1 MKKNI
6 FFSMFKA
13 GLLGFGGGNA
23 LIPII
28 QKEVVEDNKL
38 ITEEEYE
45 EDVLIANLTPGAL
58 TIKLASGVGS
68 RIAGWKGAILGA
80 LGMTLPGLIL
90 SMILMIFVTNAGDK
104 LSRQINYIT
113 IGITAYIACLLTDY
127 VVKTIHK
134 AKGGY
139 RAACLCITILV
150 FLLTCGK
157 KAYKLFGIRGNPL
170 IVLST
175 FQIFV
180 ISIGVVVLA
189 SFFTKK
195 KKNENKLNNSGK
207 IDLINTCKEITG
219 HLGTFIIFSIPAIM
233 ITMDTV
239 KYIICSFVSSLLSF
253 GGGDAYLTVADSFFV
268 GNDIILEA
276 TFYGRVVPFANL
288 IPGSILAKVSGNV
301 GYMVGSGTEA
311 NIFGG
316 VVVAI
321 AGMFCSILASCG
333 VFCVVRLLYRRF
345 GEFRFFA
352 LIKKWIKPVVSGL
365 MLTVILSLVGQVKSI
380 GTTEGLNIISMM
392 LFFMLFL
399 INVLIFY
406 KQKCS
411 NFMRVFISIVLSC
424 ILCNIM

>member
-139 RAACLCITILV
+139 RVACLCITNLV

-157 KAYKLFGIRGNPL
+157 KAYKLFGISGSPL

-175 FQIFV
+175 FQVFA
-180 ISIGVVVLA
+180 IGIGAVVVA
-189 SFFTKK
+189 SFFVEKK
-195 KKNENKLNNSGK
+195 KDDKKLKNSGR
-207 IDLINTCKEITG
+207 IDLINTCKEMTG
-219 HLGTFIIFSIPAIM
+219 FIGTFIIFSIPAII
-233 ITMDTV
+233 ITADTI
-239 KYIICSFVSSLLSF
+239 KYVVCGFISSLLSF

-268 GNDIILEA
+268 GNGIVTETA
-276 TFYGRVVPFANL
+276 FYGHIVPFANL

-301 GYMVGSGTEA
+301 GYMVGSEA
-311 NIFGG
+311 SILGG
-316 VVVAI
+316 IVVAV

-352 LIKKWIKPVVSGL
+352 LIKKWIKPIVSGL
-365 MLTVILSLVGQVKSI
+365 MLTVIISLASQVKNIGVAENMNMPALILFIVIYFINIFTYYKTKYNGFIRVIMSI
-380 GTTEGLNIISMM
+380 
-392 LFFMLFL
+392 
-399 INVLIFY
+399 
-406 KQKCS
+406 
-411 NFMRVFISIVLSC
+411 FISI
-424 ILCNIM
+424 IICNFL